1 MHRNLNQLFLSN
13 PRILEK
19 VSTGASLH
27 LHELDPESWSHA
39 GEKVLFNHIY
49 KENIIQISIKYVHI
63 YVYRYTREKQ
73 IRRRYTEI

>member
-49 KENIIQISIKYVHI
+49 KEKY
-63 YVYRYTREKQ
+63 YTNK
-73 IRRRYTEI
+73 Y